1 MSRLP
6 DPSEIRSASPVLVWA
21 LCVLALGLLGW
32 RCVAIFSSAP
42 EPVADHPLA
51 EIVSVVV
58 GAGNAQISETA
69 SGDLLILLNGP
80 SGAIDPSV
88 EARLTEITKTIG
100 GTPNAPILKQFPFA
114 EQAFAPTQA
123 ELAEV
128 SVLGLLASLA
138 FFLAFAMRGGQS
150 AVPEVSD
157 YVRHDL
163 DAAPP
168 FDSPPPPPFDSAP
181 VLTKIDGQPSQPDP
195 RTLAD
200 AQSFARANP
209 DVTAKVIERW
219 IRARGFHE

>member
-1 MSRLP
+1 MSRMP
-6 DPSEIRSASPVLVWA
+6 DQSALKSSNPLLVWS

-42 EPVADHPLA
+42 EPVTDHPLA

-80 SGAIDPSV
+80 SGAIDPGV

-128 SVLGLLASLA
+128 SVLGLLTSLA

-157 YVRHDL
+157 WHDL
-163 DAAPP
+163 EAAPP
-168 FDSPPPPPFDSAP
+168 LDSPPPPPFDSAP
-181 VLTKIDGQPSQPDP
+181 VLTKIDGQLGQPDP